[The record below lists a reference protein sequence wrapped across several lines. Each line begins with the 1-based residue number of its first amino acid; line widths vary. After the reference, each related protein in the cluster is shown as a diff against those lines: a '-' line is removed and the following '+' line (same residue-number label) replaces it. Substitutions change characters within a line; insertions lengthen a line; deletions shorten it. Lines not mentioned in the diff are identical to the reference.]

1 MIEPPVTEQAN
12 LQQAQ
17 QPMMGAA
24 ASAAGQY
31 VRPTH
36 VARARNHCLVN
47 ALWLLVAVPVGVR
60 ALAEPALSTAWIA
73 VVVAL
78 AAVWLAVDAVGA
90 RVVDRVVLS
99 HDHVGVR
106 VHTARGIDEFE
117 IVADARIEIEHSTSR
132 HRRHRCIELQ
142 WPHDGPHHTIRLDVF
157 GKHDQAKILR
167 RISELTTRR

>member
-1 MIEPPVTEQAN
+1 MIDPSRTEQAN

-17 QPMMGAA
+17 QPMLTTAA
-24 ASAAGQY
+24 PSARPY

-36 VARARNHCLVN
+36 VARARNRCLVN

-60 ALAEPALSTAWIA
+60 ALAQPALSTAWIA
-73 VVVAL
+73 IVVAL

-99 HDHVGVR
+99 HERVSVR
-106 VHTARGIDEFE
+106 VHTARGVDEFE
-117 IVADARIEIEHSTSR
+117 IVADAGIEIEHSTSR
-132 HRRHRCIELQ
+132 HRRHSYIELQ
-142 WPHDGPHHTIRLDVF
+142 WPHDGPQHTIRLDVF